1 MNGKILIAIT
11 QCHHVQRGMMGFGTE
26 LVEIIIKSIC
36 KHDLCQCMLYQ
47 LFTEHCLSIMNS
59 GER

>member
-1 MNGKILIAIT
+1 MNGKIFIAIS
-11 QCHHVQRGMMGFGTE
+11 QCHHIQGGTMGCGTE
-26 LVEIIIKSIC
+26 LVEIIVKSMC

-47 LFTEHCLSIMNS
+47 LFTEHSLSIMNS